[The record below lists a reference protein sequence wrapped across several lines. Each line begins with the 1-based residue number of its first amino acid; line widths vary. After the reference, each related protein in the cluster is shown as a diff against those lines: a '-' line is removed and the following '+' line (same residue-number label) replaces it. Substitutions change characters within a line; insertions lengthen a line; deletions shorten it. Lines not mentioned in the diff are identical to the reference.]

1 MADSTKV
8 NETAAAAANGDQ
20 QVRNNV
26 THNETHYKTEQ
37 FYELIWSSEFHS
49 DKPQWR
55 REKGVL

>member
-37 FYELIWSSEFHS
+37 FYELI
-49 DKPQWR
+49 
-55 REKGVL
+55 